1 MIKIILSWNSFLSR
15 YLHASLESWLVFSR
29 AVILNLPN
37 AKTPDM

>member
-15 YLHASLESWLVFSR
+15 YLHASLESWLVLSR